1 MTDKAKAKSK
11 AKAKTKPKT
20 RKKTN
25 LSKLCAQMGKMSLD
39 AVDKEIIKRFKI
51 IIDTAEEDITR
62 NNLETIF
69 NDPSNVDISS
79 YHESFQ
85 PYIKHY
91 LFMLKRSNNRKNADE

>member
-1 MTDKAKAKSK
+1 MTEKAKAKSK
-11 AKAKTKPKT
+11 AKAKTKPKAK
-20 RKKTN
+20 KKTN
-25 LSKLCAQMGKMSLD
+25 LLKLCTQMGKMSLD

-62 NNLETIF
+62 NSLDTIF
-69 NDPSNVDISS
+69 NDPSNVEVSS

-91 LFMLKRSNNRKNADE
+91 LFMLKRSNNKKNTEE